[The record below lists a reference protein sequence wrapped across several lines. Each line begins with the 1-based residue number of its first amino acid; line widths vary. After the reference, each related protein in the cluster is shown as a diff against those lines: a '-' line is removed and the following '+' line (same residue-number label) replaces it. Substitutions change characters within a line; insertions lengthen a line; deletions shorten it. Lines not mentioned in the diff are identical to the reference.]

1 MKLCNQFAI
10 KRYPTMKFG
19 EASDFTEVN
28 LDGLQEINGG
38 QTDEELVKW
47 LAKTLKTYVPSLC
60 TCIVDNRDSL

>member
-1 MKLCNQFAI
+1 
-10 KRYPTMKFG
+10 MKFG

-60 TCIVDNRDSL
+60 TCIVDIHDSL